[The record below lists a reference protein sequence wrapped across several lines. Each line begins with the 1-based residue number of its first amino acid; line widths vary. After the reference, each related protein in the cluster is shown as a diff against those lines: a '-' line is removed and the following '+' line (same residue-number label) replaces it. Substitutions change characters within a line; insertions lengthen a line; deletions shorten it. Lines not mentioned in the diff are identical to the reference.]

1 MWDLLGTFGLIYA
14 YVTGGGEGG
23 EVPGRTFKQDW

>member
-1 MWDLLGTFGLIYA
+1 MWDLLATFGLIYA

-23 EVPGRTFKQDW
+23 EVHGGTFKQDR